1 MEGQERLLAAEVV
14 LVGVGMALE
23 TATRYLTGAGVGRFR
38 IIGQQESADW
48 PADGEAWMAA
58 LAGATLVVRAGFDD
72 DPMLRAAV
80 RLGIP
85 VVVMRGG
92 EPGADVVSFRHHGP
106 CPHASLEVPLRPAEP
121 VGEDGGQAVVAG
133 TLAAAEAAWRIARPE
148 DGPRAR
154 HLKLAMDA
162 DPVAQEIPWAPECF
176 VCGGQAREV
185 VPS

>member
-1 MEGQERLLAAEVV
+1 VEGQERLLAAEVV
-14 LVGVGMALE
+14 LVGAGLALE
-23 TATRYLTGAGVGRFR
+23 AATRYLAGAGVSRFR
-38 IIGQQESADW
+38 MIGEDDW
-48 PADGEAWMAA
+48 PADGEAWLAA
-58 LAGATLVVRAGFDD
+58 LAGATLIVRAGFDD

-92 EPGADVVSFRHHGP
+92 KPGADVVSFRHHGP